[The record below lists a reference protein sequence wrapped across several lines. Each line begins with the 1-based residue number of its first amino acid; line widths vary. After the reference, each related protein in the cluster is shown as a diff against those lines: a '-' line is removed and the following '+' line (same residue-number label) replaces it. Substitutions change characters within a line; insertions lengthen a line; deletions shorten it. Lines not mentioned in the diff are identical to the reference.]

1 MRIATG
7 PQSQFWSLILSQN
20 SGFSGDMNKSH
31 PLNYPGNGFAKF
43 WPTASRGPLVL
54 HPPTLQAYFQTT
66 GYLWSSLA
74 LFEAADLGG
83 CRSFLKSFS
92 GSEAT

>member
-1 MRIATG
+1 M
-7 PQSQFWSLILSQN
+7 
-20 SGFSGDMNKSH
+20 
-31 PLNYPGNGFAKF
+31 
-43 WPTASRGPLVL
+43 GPLVL
-54 HPPTLQAYFQTT
+54 DPPALQAYFQTT

-92 GSEAT
+92 GSEATQGDWAIGEDGRKQNAPVRMW